1 MEHPTRTEV
10 SAASGAA
17 APGHLMAAEQ
27 AAVPAHASVWPWP
40 EPPGG
45 AAAWRAWGLGV
56 TTYLVAVFHRMS
68 LGVGAIDAEHR
79 FHVGPGVLSA
89 FVAVELGLYAALQIP
104 TGAAADRFGPRRML
118 TAALVF
124 MAAGELVFALSTVAA
139 VGIAG
144 RALVGLGD
152 ALTFLSV
159 LRLVQNW
166 FPSRR
171 FGLLAALTGLVGGI
185 GQLVS
190 TVPLHQSLAHL
201 HWAPTFVA
209 TAVVTGA
216 VAVVMATCLRDRP
229 VGAPVVHDVEPMR
242 HAVRGVMGRS
252 GTWRGMWVHFMLTGP
267 FVVFT
272 ALWGYPFLVR
282 VEHYSASAAS
292 VVLAFVVVTT
302 IVASPVVGSL
312 ISHRPGTRPAIVLVS
327 AGLLLAGWG
336 LVILWGPAPA
346 PPACIALLVVA
357 TGIAAPASVVGF
369 DVAREANRADRG
381 GAATGVVNIGGFT
394 GAVVVDVLIGVL
406 LGSAAAAGHD
416 PAGYRRTLV
425 LVPAMVVV
433 GLGCFVVTSRRA
445 AHQAPEITEVAA
457 ARTP

>member
-1 MEHPTRTEV
+1 
-10 SAASGAA
+10 
-17 APGHLMAAEQ
+17 
-27 AAVPAHASVWPWP
+27 
-40 EPPGG
+40 
-45 AAAWRAWGLGV
+45 V

-124 MAAGELVFALSTVAA
+124 MAVGEAVFALSTAA
-139 VGIAG
+139 GVGIAG

-166 FPSRR
+166 FPARR
-171 FGLLAALTGLVGGI
+171 YGLLAALTGLVGGV

-190 TVPLHQSLAHL
+190 TVPLRQALSHL
-201 HWAPTFVA
+201 HWGPTFLA
-209 TAVVTGA
+209 TAVATGA
-216 VAVVMATCLRDRP
+216 VAVVMATSLRDRP
-229 VGAPVVHDVEPMR
+229 AGAPVVHDAEPMGA
-242 HAVRGVMGRS
+242 AVRAVMARS
-252 GTWRGMWVHFMLTGP
+252 GTWQGMWVHFALTGP

-292 VVLAFVVVTT
+292 VALAFVVVTT
-302 IVASPVVGSL
+302 IVVAPVIGLL
-312 ISHRPGTRPAIVLVS
+312 ISRRPQSRPAIVLVS

-336 LVILWGPAPA
+336 LVLSWGPAPA
-346 PPACIALLVVA
+346 PSWCIAVLVVA
-357 TGIAAPASVVGF
+357 TGIAGPASIVGF
-369 DVAREANRADRG
+369 DVARETNRAERG

-394 GAVVVDVLIGVL
+394 GAVVVDVLVGVL
-406 LGSAAAAGHD
+406 LTGAAAAGHD
-416 PAGYRRTLV
+416 PAGYRRVLV
-425 LVPAMVVV
+425 LVPAMVVAGV
-433 GLGCFVVTSRRA
+433 ACYGVMRRR
-445 AHQAPEITEVAA
+445 T
-457 ARTP
+457 ARQGPPA